1 MARSIIQSEKECFV
15 CKTTLNLHE
24 HHVFFGTGN
33 RKISERYGMKVWLC
47 QEHHTGRNGVH
58 FDRQLD
64 LLIKTVAQG
73 TFEKEIGNRDEFR
86 RLFGRSYL

>member
-33 RKISERYGMKVWLC
+33 RKISEKYGMKVWLC

>member
-33 RKISERYGMKVWLC
+33 RKISEKYGMKLWLC

-73 TFEKEIGNRDEFR
+73 TFEKEIGSREEFR

>member
-33 RKISERYGMKVWLC
+33 RKISEKYGMKVWLC

-73 TFEKEIGNRDEFR
+73 TFEKEIGSREEFR

>member
-73 TFEKEIGNRDEFR
+73 TFEKEIGSREEFR

>member
-73 TFEKEIGNRDEFR
+73 TFEKEIDNRDEFR